1 MFRRSCHPQDAYTN
15 AVNTY
20 RNKIEFNND
29 QAYQM
34 CGFQLKF
41 TVQGGSNMT
50 GTDLYCLHTNQS
62 RSYLNHLVLQTSLQN
77 HNIICNMV

>member
-20 RNKIEFNND
+20 RNKTEFNND

-41 TVQGGSNMT
+41 RVF
-50 GTDLYCLHTNQS
+50 
-62 RSYLNHLVLQTSLQN
+62 QTLLQN
-77 HNIICNMV
+77 DSIICNMV